1 MNALFQD
8 QRDEIVNAWT
18 DAVFN
23 TYALETTGFL
33 RTQNDPFANPVAHT
47 TREAA
52 GVVYDAVAGEDVDPA
67 QVKKAIDRFVK
78 LRAVQDGTPGQN
90 LGVFLLLKPILRKM
104 VLPRCSGSDALTSY
118 YLEAESRL
126 DSVMLLAFD
135 MYTADRETIAESR
148 IKEIR
153 NQHAQLVR
161 WAQKVGGSP
170 LNPAGKE

>member
-8 QRDEIVNAWT
+8 QRDEIVNAWV

-33 RTQNDPFANPVAHT
+33 RTQNDPFANPVAHM

-135 MYTADRETIAESR
+135 MYTADRDIIAESR
-148 IKEIR
+148 ITEIR

>member
-1 MNALFQD
+1 MNALFLD
-8 QRDEIVNAWT
+8 QRDAVIGAWV
-18 DAVFN
+18 DAIFN

-33 RTQNDPFANPVAHT
+33 RTQNDPFANPVSHM

-52 GVVYDAVAGEDVDPA
+52 GVVYDAVAGEDVNPDE
-67 QVKKAIDRFVK
+67 VRKAIDRFVK
-78 LRAVQDGTPGQN
+78 LRAVQNGTPGQN
-90 LGVFLLLKPILRKM
+90 LGVFLLLKPVMRKL

-135 MYTADRETIAESR
+135 MYTADREIIAESR

>member
-8 QRDEIVNAWT
+8 QRDGIISAWT
-18 DAVFN
+18 DAIFN

-33 RTQNDPFANPVAHT
+33 RTQSDPFANPVAHM

-52 GVVYDAVAGEDVDPA
+52 GTVYDAVAGEDVEPA
-67 QVKKAIDRFVK
+67 LVRKAIDRFVR

-90 LGVFLLLKPILRKM
+90 LGVFLLLKPILRRK
-104 VLPRCSGSDALTSY
+104 VLPLCSGSDALTSR

-126 DSVMLLAFD
+126 DSVLLLAFD
-135 MYTADRETIAESR
+135 MYVADRETIAESR
-148 IKEIR
+148 IREIR

-170 LNPAGKE
+170 LNPAGRE